1 MSTVQVDTINESTT
15 GSGVTVDGV
24 LIKDGSVKGSGTA
37 RKNLIINGNYDIWQ
51 RGTSFTSSGYHADR
65 WNTTVSGTGTTTISR
80 QAFALGQTD
89 VPNEPK
95 YYARISKSSGVSG
108 ATGGDVMVQ
117 RIESVR
123 TLAGQTGTLS
133 FYAKAS
139 ESTTIDFFL
148 KQHFGTGG
156 SPSADVD
163 KTPTG
168 VSVTTSWQKFT
179 VTQAF
184 DSISGKTIGSNNDDY
199 LEIIMRIDNGS
210 NASVDFAQIQLEKGS
225 LATDFEIRP
234 IGEELSLCQRYFY
247 KTFPQAT
254 TPAQNVNPGRTILL
268 NWTGAASA
276 ANSQNFAQT
285 MRVAP
290 TMTFYNPYASNNK
303 FRQWNSANDKT
314 YTAVEIQEDMLRAF
328 YFNGDNFT
336 GGHQN
341 YTADAEL

>member
-1 MSTVQVDTINESTT
+1 MPGKLIVDEIEDSG
-15 GSGVTVDGV
+15 GS
-24 LIKDGSVKGSGTA
+24 SVIG
-37 RKNLIINGNYDIWQ
+37 RKNAIINGNFDIWQ
-51 RGTSFTSSGYHADR
+51 RGTSFTANGYHADR
-65 WNTTVSGTGTTTISR
+65 WNTTVSGTGTTTISQ
-80 QAFALGQTD
+80 QAFTIGQTD
-89 VPNEPK
+89 VPGEPK
-95 YYARISKSSGVSG
+95 YYLRIAKSSGVSG
-108 ATGGDVMVQ
+108 ASGADVLSQ
-117 RIESVR
+117 RIEGVR
-123 TLAGQTGTLS
+123 TFAGQTATLS

-139 ESTTIDFFL
+139 EATTIDFFL
-148 KQHFGTGG
+148 KQDFGTGG

-199 LEIIMRIDNGS
+199 FEVILRIDNGS
-210 NASVDFAQIQLEKGS
+210 NASVDFAQIQMETGSAATTFEK
-225 LATDFEIRP
+225 RP

-247 KTFPQAT
+247 KTFPQGT
-254 TPAQNVNPGRTILL
+254 TPAQNVSPGRTITL
-268 NWTGAASA
+268 NYTGAASA

-290 TMTFYNPYASNNK
+290 TMTFYNPYAANAL
-303 FRQWNSANDKT
+303 FREWNSANDRT
-314 YTAVEIQEDMLRAF
+314 YSTVEIQEDMLRTIN
-328 YFNGDNFT
+328 FNGINIT

>member
-1 MSTVQVDTINESTT
+1 MVSKIKVDEIESSQ
-15 GSGVTVDGV
+15 SGGDITFNTLPKIGGV
-24 LIKDGSVKGSGTA
+24 SNFG
-37 RKNLIINGNYDIWQ
+37 RKNYIINGNYDIWQ

-95 YYARISKSSGVSG
+95 YYARIAKSSGVSG

-156 SPSADVD
+156 SPSADLD
-163 KTPTG
+163 HTPSG

-184 DSISGKTIGSNNDDY
+184 TSISGKTIGSNNDDY
-199 LEIIMRIDNGS
+199 LEIIMRINNGS

-225 LATDFEIRP
+225 VATDFEIRP

-247 KTFPQAT
+247 KTFVQSQA
-254 TPAQNVNPGRTILL
+254 PAQNISPGRTVVLTY
-268 NWTGAASA
+268 TGAGSGATSFFFP
-276 ANSQNFAQT
+276 QV
-285 MRVAP
+285 MRATP
-290 TMTFYNPYASNNK
+290 TMTFYNPYSANSN
-303 FRQWNSANDKT
+303 FRQWNSSNDYAPST
-314 YTAVEIQEDMLRAF
+314 VEVDEAQIRTF
-328 YFNGDNFT
+328 YFNGVNIT
-336 GGHQN
+336 GGHIN
-341 YTADAEL
+341 FVADAEL